1 MDGMTSTAHREPVPA
16 TRLLIVDDHR
26 DFRRQARALLESEGL
41 CVVGEAGDGVSAVDE
56 AATLVPD
63 VVLLDIG
70 LPDID
75 GFEVARRLAALDV
88 PPLVVLIS
96 SRDRV
101 TYGTRLDTSRTA
113 GFVRKDDLSADAI
126 AALVPIV
133 RCPPPA
139 LPDGHAA

>member
-1 MDGMTSTAHREPVPA
+1 M
-16 TRLLIVDDHR
+16 
-26 DFRRQARALLESEGL
+26 
-41 CVVGEAGDGVSAVDE
+41 
-56 AATLVPD
+56 
-63 VVLLDIG
+63 VLLDIG

-96 SRDRV
+96 SRDAA
-101 TYGTRLDTSRTA
+101 TYGARLDASRSA

-133 RCPPPA
+133 RCRATRRCPTVMRR
-139 LPDGHAA
+139 DGPVAA